1 MSSSQIV
8 QNMISFI
15 EEKEK
20 DIQAA
25 KVTEEVKSKRA
36 VVDQILA
43 ELEKQMKGDNHEDQQ
58 T

>member
-25 KVTEEVKSKRA
+25 KVTGDVKSKSV

-43 ELEKQMKGDNHEDQQ
+43 ELEKQMKGDNHEDQ
-58 T
+58 

>member
-15 EEKEK
+15 EEKER

-25 KVTEEVKSKRA
+25 KVTGEVKAKSV

-43 ELEKQMKGDNHEDQQ
+43 ELEKQVKGDNHEDQ
-58 T
+58 